1 MAQAIR
7 KICLKLALGLLRLC
21 ARPPASGW
29 QRSPRSNDLGAP

>member
-21 ARPPASGW
+21 GRPSASGW
-29 QRSPRSNDLGAP
+29 QRSPRANDLDAP